1 MAKRRTAR
9 LIFDIESAADG
20 DLIAKIR
27 YPGEKL
33 SPAEAVKRYRAE
45 LLEHNGKDF
54 IPYTFQLPVSLV
66 VATVADDY
74 SLIDLVA
81 LDEELSRP
89 YEIVRLFWEGWRK
102 NDQPQLV
109 SFNGRGFDMP
119 LLEVC
124 AFRYGLGIP
133 EWIAENARSFEQPR
147 NRFNSAAH
155 LDLHEFLTNNGASRF
170 VGGLSLA
177 ANLIGK
183 PGKLDVKLSDDKSY
197 AKIIAEPL
205 EKGYGLTLGNSLRR
219 ILLSSIRG
227 AAVTSI
233 QIDGVLHEFTSI
245 KGVREDV
252 TDIVLNVKSLALKS
266 NSEGTKKLILDAKGP
281 GEIKASDITQVADVE
296 ILNPDLV
303 ICNLDENTNFHM
315 EMNVSTGKGYVPADL
330 NKPEE
335 PPLGLIAI
343 DSLYSPVKKV
353 SYSISTA
360 REGKALD
367 YDKLIMEVETNGSIS
382 AEDAV
387 AYSAR
392 IFQDQ
397 LKMFVNFDEPVEAP
411 VKEVSTEP
419 EFNKN
424 LLRKVDELEL
434 SVRSMNCLKNDNI
447 IYIGDLVQKSE
458 GEMLRTPN
466 FGRKSLNEIKEVL
479 TGMSLYLGMEIP
491 NWPPDNI
498 AEMSKKLEEQI

>member
-1 MAKRRTAR
+1 M
-9 LIFDIESAADG
+9 EN
-20 DLIAKIR
+20 
-27 YPGEKL
+27 
-33 SPAEAVKRYRAE
+33 AEINIK
-45 LLEHNGKDF
+45 NWK
-54 IPYTFQLPVSLV
+54 
-66 VATVADDY
+66 
-74 SLIDLVA
+74 SLI
-81 LDEELSRP
+81 
-89 YEIVRLFWEGWRK
+89 
-102 NDQPQLV
+102 
-109 SFNGRGFDMP
+109 
-119 LLEVC
+119 
-124 AFRYGLGIP
+124 
-133 EWIAENARSFEQPR
+133 
-147 NRFNSAAH
+147 
-155 LDLHEFLTNNGASRF
+155 
-170 VGGLSLA
+170 
-177 ANLIGK
+177 K
-183 PGKLDVKLSDDKSY
+183 PGKLDVSLSEDKSY

-227 AAVTSI
+227 TAVTAI

-252 TDIVLNVKSLALKS
+252 TDIVLNIKSLALKS
-266 NSEGTKKLILDAKGP
+266 TSDGVKKLILDAKGP
-281 GEIKASDITQVADVE
+281 GVIKASNITPVNEIE

-315 EMNVSTGKGYVPADL
+315 EMMVGNGKGYVSADL

-335 PPLGLIAI
+335 PPLGLIPI
-343 DSLYSPVKKV
+343 DSLFSPVKKV
-353 SYSISTA
+353 SYSVSTA

-382 AEDAV
+382 AEDAL

-397 LKMFVNFDEPVEAP
+397 LSMFVNFDEPQ
-411 VKEVSTEP
+411 EVTITESPKEP
-419 EFNKN
+419 EFNRN

-466 FGRKSLNEIKEVL
+466 FGRKSLNEIKEIL
-479 TGMSLYLGMEIP
+479 NGMSLYLGMEIP
-491 NWPPDNI
+491 NWPPENI
-498 AEMSKKLEEQI
+498 AELSKKLEESI

>member
-1 MAKRRTAR
+1 M
-9 LIFDIESAADG
+9 ESAEVNN
-20 DLIAKIR
+20 KNW
-27 YPGEKL
+27 K
-33 SPAEAVKRYRAE
+33 
-45 LLEHNGKDF
+45 
-54 IPYTFQLPVSLV
+54 
-66 VATVADDY
+66 
-74 SLIDLVA
+74 SLI
-81 LDEELSRP
+81 
-89 YEIVRLFWEGWRK
+89 
-102 NDQPQLV
+102 
-109 SFNGRGFDMP
+109 
-119 LLEVC
+119 
-124 AFRYGLGIP
+124 
-133 EWIAENARSFEQPR
+133 
-147 NRFNSAAH
+147 
-155 LDLHEFLTNNGASRF
+155 
-170 VGGLSLA
+170 
-177 ANLIGK
+177 K
-183 PGKLDVKLSDDKSY
+183 PSKLDVKLSDDKSY

-245 KGVREDV
+245 KGIREDV
-252 TDIVLNVKSLALKS
+252 TDIVLNIKSLALKS
-266 NSEGTKKLILDAKGP
+266 SSEGNKKLILDAKGP
-281 GEIKASDITQVADVE
+281 GQIIASNITPITDIE

-315 EMNVSTGKGYVPADL
+315 EMNVNTGKGYTSAEL
-330 NKPEE
+330 NKPED
-335 PPLGLIAI
+335 PPLGLIPI
-343 DSLYSPVKKV
+343 DSLFSPVKKV
-353 SYSISTA
+353 SYSVSTA

-382 AEDAV
+382 AEDAI

-397 LKMFVNFDEPVEAP
+397 LGMFINFDEPQEVLVREKP
-411 VKEVSTEP
+411 VEP

-498 AEMSKKLEEQI
+498 AELSKKLEETI

>member
-1 MAKRRTAR
+1 M
-9 LIFDIESAADG
+9 ESAEVN
-20 DLIAKIR
+20 IKNW
-27 YPGEKL
+27 K
-33 SPAEAVKRYRAE
+33 
-45 LLEHNGKDF
+45 
-54 IPYTFQLPVSLV
+54 
-66 VATVADDY
+66 
-74 SLIDLVA
+74 SLI
-81 LDEELSRP
+81 
-89 YEIVRLFWEGWRK
+89 
-102 NDQPQLV
+102 
-109 SFNGRGFDMP
+109 
-119 LLEVC
+119 
-124 AFRYGLGIP
+124 
-133 EWIAENARSFEQPR
+133 
-147 NRFNSAAH
+147 
-155 LDLHEFLTNNGASRF
+155 
-170 VGGLSLA
+170 
-177 ANLIGK
+177 K
-183 PGKLDVKLSDDKSY
+183 PAKLDVKLSDDKSY

-245 KGVREDV
+245 KGIREDV
-252 TDIVLNVKSLALKS
+252 TDLVLNIKSLALKS
-266 NSEGTKKLILDAKGP
+266 SSEGTKKLILDAKGP
-281 GEIKASDITQVADVE
+281 GEITASNITQVADIE

-303 ICNLDENTNFHM
+303 ICNLDENTHFHV
-315 EMNVSTGKGYVPADL
+315 EMNVGTGKGYASAEL
-330 NKPEE
+330 NKPED
-335 PPLGLIAI
+335 PPLGLIPI
-343 DSLYSPVKKV
+343 DSLFSPVKKV
-353 SYSISTA
+353 SYSVSTA

-382 AEDAV
+382 AEDAI

-397 LKMFVNFDEPVEAP
+397 LGMFINFDEPQEVVVREKP
-411 VKEVSTEP
+411 VEP

-447 IYIGDLVQKSE
+447 VYIGDLVQKSE

-498 AEMSKKLEEQI
+498 AELSKKLEELI

>member
-1 MAKRRTAR
+1 M
-9 LIFDIESAADG
+9 
-20 DLIAKIR
+20 
-27 YPGEKL
+27 
-33 SPAEAVKRYRAE
+33 
-45 LLEHNGKDF
+45 
-54 IPYTFQLPVSLV
+54 
-66 VATVADDY
+66 
-74 SLIDLVA
+74 
-81 LDEELSRP
+81 
-89 YEIVRLFWEGWRK
+89 
-102 NDQPQLV
+102 
-109 SFNGRGFDMP
+109 
-119 LLEVC
+119 
-124 AFRYGLGIP
+124 
-133 EWIAENARSFEQPR
+133 
-147 NRFNSAAH
+147 
-155 LDLHEFLTNNGASRF
+155 
-170 VGGLSLA
+170 
-177 ANLIGK
+177 
-183 PGKLDVKLSDDKSY
+183 
-197 AKIIAEPL
+197 
-205 EKGYGLTLGNSLRR
+205 
-219 ILLSSIRG
+219 
-227 AAVTSI
+227 
-233 QIDGVLHEFTSI
+233 
-245 KGVREDV
+245 
-252 TDIVLNVKSLALKS
+252 
-266 NSEGTKKLILDAKGP
+266 ILDAKGP
-281 GEIKASDITQVADVE
+281 GEIKASDIAPLADVE

-303 ICNLDENTNFHM
+303 ICNLDEKTNFHM
-315 EMNVSTGKGYVPADL
+315 EMNVSTGKGYVPAVL

-367 YDKLIMEVETNGSIS
+367 YDKLTMEVETNGSIS

-397 LKMFVNFDEPVEAP
+397 LKMFINFDEPVEAP
-411 VKEVSTEP
+411 AKEVSSEP

-498 AEMSKKLEEQI
+498 AEMSKKLEEGM

>member
-1 MAKRRTAR
+1 METTNVNLKNW
-9 LIFDIESAADG
+9 
-20 DLIAKIR
+20 K
-27 YPGEKL
+27 
-33 SPAEAVKRYRAE
+33 
-45 LLEHNGKDF
+45 
-54 IPYTFQLPVSLV
+54 
-66 VATVADDY
+66 
-74 SLIDLVA
+74 SLI
-81 LDEELSRP
+81 
-89 YEIVRLFWEGWRK
+89 
-102 NDQPQLV
+102 
-109 SFNGRGFDMP
+109 
-119 LLEVC
+119 
-124 AFRYGLGIP
+124 
-133 EWIAENARSFEQPR
+133 
-147 NRFNSAAH
+147 
-155 LDLHEFLTNNGASRF
+155 
-170 VGGLSLA
+170 
-177 ANLIGK
+177 K
-183 PGKLDVKLSDDKSY
+183 PGKLDINLNDDKSY
-197 AKIIAEPL
+197 AKIVAEPL

-227 AAVTSI
+227 TAVTAI

-266 NSEGTKKLILDAKGP
+266 SSEGSKKLVLDAKGP
-281 GEIKASDITQVADVE
+281 GVIKASDITKINEIE

-315 EMNVSTGKGYVPADL
+315 EMTIGNGKGYVPAEL
-330 NKPEE
+330 NKPDE
-335 PPLGLIAI
+335 PPLGLIPI
-343 DSLYSPVKKV
+343 DSLFSPVKKV
-353 SYSISTA
+353 SYSVSTA

-367 YDKLIMEVETNGSIS
+367 YDKLTMEIETNGSIS
-382 AEDAV
+382 AEDAL

-397 LKMFVNFDEPVEAP
+397 LGMFVNFDEPQEIKIQDQP
-411 VKEVSTEP
+411 KEP
-419 EFNKN
+419 EFNQN

-479 TGMSLYLGMEIP
+479 SGMSLYLGMEIP

-498 AEMSKKLEEQI
+498 AELSKKLEDAI